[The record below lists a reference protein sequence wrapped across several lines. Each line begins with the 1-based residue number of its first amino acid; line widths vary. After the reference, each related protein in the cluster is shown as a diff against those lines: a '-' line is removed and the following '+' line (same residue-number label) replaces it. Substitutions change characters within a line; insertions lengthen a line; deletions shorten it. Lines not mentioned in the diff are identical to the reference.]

1 MKLKPKATEV
11 DRQVGSRLRERRR
24 LLGLTMEQLGQRVGV
39 TYQQVYKYEVGNNRI
54 SAVRLHDLARTLHV
68 PMEFFFEDAAA

>member
-1 MKLKPKATEV
+1 MKSKVGEI
-11 DRQVGSRLRERRR
+11 DRRVGSRLRERRG

-39 TYQQVYKYEVGNNRI
+39 TYQQVYKYEVGKNRI

-68 PMEFFFEDAAA
+68 PMEFFFEDSAA